1 MKGENSRA
9 IRFFAVLLAVSIS
22 LILFTRSASAQD
34 LLLLKT
40 GKEIKVNIVEEGADI
55 IKYREFENPTGPLY
69 SIARD
74 KVAEIK
80 YRKGAKEVPVAKPSL
95 PVTENVP
102 AVSEFKNSATPHL
115 TVKRRFVYADEVM
128 QSHRNVKLIM
138 EDYPDALML
147 YETGKRQK
155 TLSNSCAYGVILTS
169 FITSSIA
176 NKKETRE
183 ESNRVTAMGLGIDGA
198 FIITAIVLSVTGKK
212 NLQKSVSLYNSSS
225 ASPLAYKL
233 NVGIQGNG
241 IGLSVKF

>member
-1 MKGENSRA
+1 MKGENSRV
-9 IRFFAVLLAVSIS
+9 IRFITVFLAVIIS
-22 LILFTRSASAQD
+22 SILFSKSANAQD

-40 GKEIKVNIVEEGADI
+40 GREIKVIIVEEGAEI
-55 IKYREFENPTGPLY
+55 IKYREFENQAGPLY

-80 YRKGAKEVPVAKPSL
+80 YRKGTKEIPVAKPTL
-95 PVTENVP
+95 PVTENAP
-102 AVSEFKNSATPHL
+102 AVSEFKSRATPHL
-115 TVKRRFVYADEVM
+115 TVKKRFVYADEVM

-138 EDYPDALML
+138 EDYPDALKL
-147 YETGKRQK
+147 YESGKKQK

-183 ESNRVTAMGLGIDGA
+183 ESNRVTAIGLGIDGA

-225 ASPLAYKL
+225 TSPLAYKL
-233 NVGIQGNG
+233 NVGLQDNG